1 MHTTMRTSAV
11 VFALSLAIWM
21 GCYYS
26 SLPPLRQPETVVVV
40 GAVFVMITVTK
51 RAWNWISN
59 LGHRR

>member
-1 MHTTMRTSAV
+1 
-11 VFALSLAIWM
+11 
-21 GCYYS
+21 
-26 SLPPLRQPETVVVV
+26 VV